1 MNTSK
6 EDKLMKEFD
15 TICGIATPIGE
26 GGISIIRISGS
37 KSLEII
43 GNVFKGINNV
53 DIKDMKSY
61 TMRYGWIC
69 ELDSKNVIDEV
80 IISYMKGPKSFTAE
94 DVIEVNCHGG
104 VVSTNK
110 VLEEVIK
117 AGCRIAEPGEFTK
130 RAFLNGRIDLPQAEA
145 VIDIIRAK
153 TDLSMKAALMQ
164 SSGYLSRE
172 INKLREYM
180 LNTLA
185 LIEYSI
191 DFTEDD
197 EEVDE
202 SIPIKILDQ
211 LNKAISEMN
220 ILIKGADEGR
230 IIRDGLNLA
239 IIGKP
244 NVGKS
249 SLLNALLKEKRA
261 IVTDIPGT
269 TRDVIEEFI
278 NLDGIPVK
286 VIDTA
291 GIRETEDVVEKIG
304 VERSKEK
311 IDEADLIILV
321 IDSSRKLDKEDEEII
336 DYIKDKKYIVLLNK
350 VDLDTKVK
358 DEELVGLSDVIRIS
372 AKSGYGINDLKKKIK
387 DMFFSGEVDTESL
400 IISNNRHK
408 QALYRALENCNI
420 AREKVKLNEYLD
432 LISIY
437 VTSAMKAL
445 GEITGAELEEDLV
458 NKIFS
463 EFCVGK

>member
-1 MNTSK
+1 
-6 EDKLMKEFD
+6 MKEFD